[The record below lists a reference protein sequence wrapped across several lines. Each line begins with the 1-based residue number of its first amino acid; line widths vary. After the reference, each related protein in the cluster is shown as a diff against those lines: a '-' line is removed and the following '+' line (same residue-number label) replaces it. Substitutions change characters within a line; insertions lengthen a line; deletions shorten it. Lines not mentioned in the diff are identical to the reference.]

1 MMCKDTIKIF
11 MNNICRD
18 KMNYINAFFTLL
30 HWLLIQANTR
40 DNA

>member
-18 KMNYINAFFTLL
+18 KMNYINAFFTSAALAL
-30 HWLLIQANTR
+30 DTGKYS
-40 DNA
+40 